1 MTAHTAFSFKNNCQ
15 NRLLL
20 SYSVERSHRCCSET
34 TNFASTNPLL
44 QFLIKKMEVSG
55 QCCVRKGSEVQELR
69 VMTSLGQIKYNFFS
83 NGNIF

>member
-1 MTAHTAFSFKNNCQ
+1 MLFRDNQLC
-15 NRLLL
+15 
-20 SYSVERSHRCCSET
+20 SHKSIIAIL
-34 TNFASTNPLL
+34 N
-44 QFLIKKMEVSG
+44 KKMEVSG